1 MRYYL
6 PNCSS
11 FTATTPLANDAYRIA
26 DMCKERG
33 ILTVMGGTH
42 ASILPEEALKRV
54 NVVVKGEGEEK
65 LKFW

>member
-1 MRYYL
+1 
-6 PNCSS
+6 
-11 FTATTPLANDAYRIA
+11 
-26 DMCKERG
+26 
-33 ILTVMGGTH
+33 MGGTH